1 MYVTKRDNKYR
12 AWKRIV
18 VNGEVKRISV
28 TMDKN
33 TAQSRKTASEALR
46 QREIELTRK
55 ISDISYSELVE
66 AYIAY
71 QKATLKTSTVVRNE
85 ASLKRLIG
93 TFGDSRLEDMN
104 AGFIQSRLFKK
115 TSKPGTYNEYLKRL
129 KAMFRWA
136 YRYDYID
143 NSACV
148 DKIKPLKD
156 VPNWEKVSDK
166 YLEADE
172 LKLILDAAP
181 PFYSAVFGFLALSG
195 LRIGEL
201 IALNDEDVTE
211 NDIIVKATYD
221 YNNDIINTPKTQAG
235 WRYVHIQPELA
246 KYVKKLRKCSNIHR
260 MISRSR
266 APYFVINHQ
275 GGRLSYH
282 CANNQFK
289 KLCARFTVK
298 KLTLHALRHTHVA
311 LMAESGATLEQIA
324 RRCGHSS
331 PKITQE
337 IYYHVTKK
345 QKDKDDKTFDQITV
359 LN

>member
-1 MYVTKRDNKYR
+1 MYVTKRGNKYR
-12 AWKRIV
+12 AWERIII
-18 VNGEVKRISV
+18 NGTPKRISV
-28 TMDKN
+28 TMDKD
-33 TAQSRKTASEALR
+33 TAQARKKAGEALR
-46 QREIELTRK
+46 AKENELLHK
-55 ISDISYSELVE
+55 SSDMTYSALVE

-71 QKATLKTSTVVRNE
+71 QRATLKTSTWVRNE
-85 ASLKRLIG
+85 ASLKRLTD
-93 TFGDSRLEDMN
+93 TFGDARLTDMT
-104 AGFIQSRLFKK
+104 AGFIQSRLLKK
-115 TSKPGTYNEYLKRL
+115 TSDPGTYNEYLKRL

-143 NSACV
+143 SSACV

-172 LKLILDAAP
+172 LKMVLDAAP
-181 PFYSAVFGFLALSG
+181 PFYSAVFGVLALSG

-211 NDIIVKATYD
+211 TDIIVKATYD
-221 YNNDIINTPKTQAG
+221 WNNGVMNTPKTAAG
-235 WRYVHIQPELA
+235 WRYVHIQPELSL
-246 KYVKKLRKCSNIHR
+246 YVNELRRLSNLNR

-266 APYFVINHQ
+266 APYFVINRQ
-275 GGRLSYH
+275 GQRLSYH

-311 LMAESGATLEQIA
+311 LMASSGADLPQIA

>member
-1 MYVTKRDNKYR
+1 MYVTRRDDKYR

-55 ISDISYSELVE
+55 LSDITYSELVE

-71 QKATLKTSTVVRNE
+71 QRATLKTSTVVRNE
-85 ASLKRLIG
+85 ASLKRLAD
-93 TFGDSRLEDMN
+93 TFGNAHITDMN
-104 AGFIQSRLFKK
+104 AGFIQSRLLKK
-115 TSKPGTYNEYLKRL
+115 TSEPGTYNEYLKRL

-136 YRYDYID
+136 YRYDYIE
-143 NSACV
+143 SAACV

-172 LKLILDAAP
+172 LKMILDNAT

-201 IALNDEDVTE
+201 IALNDEDVTDS
-211 NDIIVKATYD
+211 DIIVKATYD
-221 YNNDIINTPKTQAG
+221 YNNDIVNTPKTQAG

-246 KYVKKLRKCSNIHR
+246 HYVKKLRKCSNIHR
-260 MISRSR
+260 LISRSR
-266 APYFVINHQ
+266 EPYFVINRQ
-275 GGRLSYH
+275 GQRLSYH

-289 KLCARFTVK
+289 SLCARLTVK

-311 LMAESGATLEQIA
+311 LMASSGADLPQIA

-359 LN
+359 LY